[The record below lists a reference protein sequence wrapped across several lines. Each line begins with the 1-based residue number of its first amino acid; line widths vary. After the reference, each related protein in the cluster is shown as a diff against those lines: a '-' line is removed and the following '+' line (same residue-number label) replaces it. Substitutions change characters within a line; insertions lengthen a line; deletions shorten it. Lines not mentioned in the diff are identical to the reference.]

1 MSSARASE
9 LLSDVS
15 PAMNRFRAL
24 LPESPFP
31 GAVALEVLF
40 EGLCRVQSS
49 PDSRTA
55 LSLCSSI
62 TQFAKDVG
70 IRSPSHLGEV
80 LNGKRRGS
88 CQGWRG
94 HRSFFPE
101 ALPQQQ
107 VTLIPMTD
115 SEQQDQL
122 SLWDPMLLDLA
133 DFLEAEA

>member
-40 EGLCRVQSS
+40 EGFCRVQSS

-62 TQFAKDVG
+62 TQFAKDACMPLSITFGRGAEWQVSWELSRLA
-70 IRSPSHLGEV
+70 RSPE
-80 LNGKRRGS
+80 
-88 CQGWRG
+88 
-94 HRSFFPE
+94 F
-101 ALPQQQ
+101 LP
-107 VTLIPMTD
+107 
-115 SEQQDQL
+115 
-122 SLWDPMLLDLA
+122 
-133 DFLEAEA
+133 